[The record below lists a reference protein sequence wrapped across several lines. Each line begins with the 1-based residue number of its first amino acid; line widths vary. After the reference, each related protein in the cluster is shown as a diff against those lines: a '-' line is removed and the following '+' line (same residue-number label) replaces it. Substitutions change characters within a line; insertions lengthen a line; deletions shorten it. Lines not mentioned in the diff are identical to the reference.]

1 MCLCWPF
8 FANTDFN
15 LVFSKVFSIIQLRN
29 KTMKMQ
35 EFLNRDIIYNQGKNA
50 IGAIKRSER
59 KRNRD
64 NPNFLQNSE
73 QNRAKCPASNVIR
86 LTFCSVFFVIRGT
99 FSHRLRSG
107 SSSNHY
113 VT

>member
-1 MCLCWPF
+1 
-8 FANTDFN
+8 
-15 LVFSKVFSIIQLRN
+15 
-29 KTMKMQ
+29 MQ

-73 QNRAKCPASNVIR
+73 QNRAKCPASNVIG
-86 LTFCSVFFVIRGT
+86 LTFCPVF
-99 FSHRLRSG
+99 L
-107 SSSNHY
+107 
-113 VT
+113 